1 MHIGVFDSGRG
12 GEIIARYLAK
22 LLLEHNFTVIN
33 DLKNVP
39 YGEKSDDEVFT
50 LTERALKPLLSTC
63 PIIVIACNTA
73 TAAAIPRL
81 REKYP
86 ATKFI
91 GVEPMIKPAAAM
103 TKNRH
108 ITVLATPS
116 TLRSFRYKDLKDQY
130 ASGVTIDEPDTR
142 GWPRLIDNNEKQQID
157 LSEISG
163 AVADGS
169 DTIVLA
175 CTHFIDLYD
184 ILKHQFPGVEILEP
198 SEAIARQTANL
209 INSITAQQP
218 L

>member
-12 GEIIARYLAK
+12 GEIIGRYLEK
-22 LLLEHNFTVIN
+22 LLPEHNFTVIN
-33 DLKNVP
+33 DLDNVP
-39 YGEKSDDEVFT
+39 YGEKSDDEVFS
-50 LTERALKPLLSTC
+50 LTEKALKRLLASC

-91 GVEPMIKPAAAM
+91 GVEPMIKPAAAA

-116 TLRSFRYKDLKDQY
+116 TLRSSRYKDLKDRY
-130 ASGVTIDEPDTR
+130 ASGVTIDEPNTR
-142 GWPRLIDNNEKQQID
+142 GWPKLIDDDKKQQID
-157 LSEISG
+157 LSEISD
-163 AVADGS
+163 AAANGS

-184 ILKHQFPGVEILEP
+184 ILKSQFPSAEILEP
-198 SEAIARQTANL
+198 SDAIARQTAKL
-209 INSITAQQP
+209 IDAITAQQP
-218 L
+218 